1 MVLVRS
7 QERMKIN
14 TILNRYIFKEMLPP
28 FAINLM
34 FFTFIFVMMEMTK
47 IANWVVNYS
56 ISLWVVILMIIYAS
70 PYFLIF
76 VIPMST
82 MMTILLTYLRLS
94 NDNEIIALKSGGAS
108 IYGLFP
114 PVLLF
119 SFFSFLIT
127 NYLTLFVVPWS
138 NVSIEKLALQ
148 VAASNVDIGL
158 KERTFNDSF
167 DDVMLYV
174 NKVDLKNKKI
184 IDIFIEDKRQ
194 PNMVSTV
201 VAPEGRLISEPDKHL
216 FHLQLFNGTIH
227 QTNLKERSAN
237 AIRFDTYNVSLDLN
251 KEFTKF
257 EDKEKDPDEM
267 QFSEL
272 RKFIKQYPTK
282 DEDYWKAQIIL
293 HRKFAFP
300 AACFALGL
308 LAMPLGIQ
316 SKSAKSSFGLILGLF
331 FFFLYYMLLSA
342 AIIFGETGAIHPA
355 VGMYLPTVIVGV
367 IGLYL
372 FVQTARERTVPIVI
386 VFQHIRRLLLKL
398 RRK

>member
-1 MVLVRS
+1 
-7 QERMKIN
+7 MKIN

-28 FAINLM
+28 FAINVM

-114 PVLLF
+114 PVLFF
-119 SFFSFLIT
+119 SFISFLIT

-201 VAPEGRLISEPDKHL
+201 VAPEGRLISEPDKHR

-272 RKFIKQYPTK
+272 RKFIKDYPTK

-300 AACFALGL
+300 VACFALGL

-316 SKSAKSSFGLILGLF
+316 SKSAKASFGLILGLF

-342 AIIFGETGAIHPA
+342 AIIFGETGAVHPA
-355 VGMYLPTVIVGV
+355 VGMYLPTVIVGI

-372 FVQTARERTVPIVI
+372 FVQTARERTVPIVE
-386 VFQHIRRLLLKL
+386 VFQHIRRFVLKL